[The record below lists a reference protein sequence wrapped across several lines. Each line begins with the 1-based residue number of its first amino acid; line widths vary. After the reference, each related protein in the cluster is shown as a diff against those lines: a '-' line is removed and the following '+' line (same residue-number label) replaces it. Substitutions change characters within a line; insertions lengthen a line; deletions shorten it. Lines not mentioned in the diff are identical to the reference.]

1 MFCYSLKFTKFSKY
15 APSLVFDHTDEM
27 NNFVAGGFDNFQE
40 KFNSAMLH
48 DNMNIS
54 RKIHGQREKL
64 DMPGGKDLL
73 MVILLRVGLRFKT
86 SLGSRRECQIEFLRS
101 YLMLGMRGCLTLSVK
116 REGTLVH
123 QQRCQLVES
132 VARSTMVIVLRER
145 TIVLLW

>member
-27 NNFVAGGFDNFQE
+27 NHFVAGGFDNFQE

-101 YLMLGMRGCLTLSVK
+101 YLMLGMRGCLTLILK
-116 REGTLVH
+116 MEGILVH
-123 QQRCQLVES
+123 QTRSLLGPTMERVVLVN
-132 VARSTMVIVLRER
+132 V
-145 TIVLLW
+145 